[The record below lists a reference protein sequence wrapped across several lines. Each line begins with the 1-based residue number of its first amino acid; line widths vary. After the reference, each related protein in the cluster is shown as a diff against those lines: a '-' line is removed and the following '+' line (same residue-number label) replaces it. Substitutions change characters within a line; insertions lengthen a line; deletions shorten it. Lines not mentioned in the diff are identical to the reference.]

1 MEEFYTLL
9 NIAKRKSLLDQQ
21 SSWSNGSKTY
31 LNEIKKEINEV
42 IEESTKGRDCY
53 LEDELGDVLWDYL
66 NALVAFEKEKGI
78 NPLSVLERAC
88 RKYEERVGGLESG
101 ETWDEVKK
109 RQNHRLQVEH
119 SASPSKATS

>member
-1 MEEFYTLL
+1 MGEFYTLL
-9 NIAKRKSLLDQQ
+9 NIAKRKSLIDQQ
-21 SSWSNGSKTY
+21 SSWSGGSEIY
-31 LNEIKKEINEV
+31 LNEIKKEIDEV
-42 IEESTKGRDCY
+42 IEETTKGRGCY

-101 ETWDEVKK
+101 ESWDEVKE
-109 RQNHRLQVEH
+109 RQSQRLQSEH
-119 SASPSKATS
+119 SVRLDKV